1 MCRLFHF
8 SGFSGMT
15 MQQKLIIVFVV
26 LIIIPISAT
35 GYISYQ
41 NYIQSINK
49 NTKNYVTELIGNMQS
64 NLDDHLADMM
74 TVSKI
79 PLYSVSMQQYLS
91 HQEMTLE
98 KQRQM
103 DFYISLLDSMRK
115 DLYSVYLYDNFGNVF
130 YRIKTD
136 AIREDMQSHY
146 ASWRQLAVAAGGEP
160 VIIPTQRV
168 QREHGSPQYLFTV
181 LRSIRDINSLE
192 TIGIVAVDADISVIE
207 GVVQELNAV
216 TNGKTLIIDGANNV
230 AYDSDHALTASNI
243 TGYEIVA
250 KAVGDE
256 GSFDTRID
264 GKKYIC
270 TYSVSGDTGW
280 KIFAFIPVDYLHQDA
295 QLTRNVTLWTTMA
308 IIGFALLVS
317 IVLSFTMTRSLRRMT
332 ELMRTVRGGN
342 MNVSF
347 DVKQKDE
354 VGILGTEFNRMLRR
368 MKELI
373 SEIYDIQSRKK
384 EADLEALQGQINPH
398 FIYNTLETIRMTAEI
413 NDDEEVAEM
422 TFTLGKLLRYSIN
435 RGRETVELKEELQH
449 LERYL
454 QLLRYRFSNR
464 FVMTVDIPE
473 ELLTFP
479 VMKLTFQPIVENAI
493 LHGTEGKP
501 NAVSIRLSAEIREQT
516 VVFAIR
522 DEGSGMNGMRLDLLR
537 LSMNGAREA
546 AGSKTGVG
554 LRNVNERI
562 KLHYGEMYGLEI
574 ESKWGAGT
582 TVYLKLP
589 RRQGTDDAEHYDHRR

>member
-1 MCRLFHF
+1 
-8 SGFSGMT
+8 MT
-15 MQQKLIIVFVV
+15 MQKKLIIVFVV

-35 GYISYQ
+35 GFISYQ

-49 NTKNYVTELIGNMQS
+49 NTKNYVTELISNMQT
-64 NLDDHLADMM
+64 NLDNHLEDMM

-103 DFYISLLDSMRK
+103 DFYIGLLDSMRK
-115 DLYSVYLYDNFGNVF
+115 DLYSAYIYDNFSNVF
-130 YRIKTD
+130 YRIKSD
-136 AIREDMQSHY
+136 AIREDMMSQY
-146 ASWRQLAVAAGGEP
+146 EKWKELAIEGNGDP

-168 QREHGSPQYLFTV
+168 VRANGSPQYLFTV
-181 LRSIRDINSLE
+181 LRSIRDIGTLE
-192 TIGIVAVDADISVIE
+192 NIGFVAVDADISIIE
-207 GVVQELNAV
+207 NVVQELNTV
-216 TNGKTLIIDGANNV
+216 TNGKTLIIDGENNV
-230 AYDSDHALTASNI
+230 AYDSDHILTASNI
-243 TGYEIVA
+243 MGNEVVE
-250 KAVGDE
+250 KAVGDQ
-256 GSFDTRID
+256 GSFNIVVDHIS
-264 GKKYIC
+264 YIC
-270 TYSVSGDTGW
+270 SYSVSKDTGW
-280 KIFAFIPVDYLHQDA
+280 KIFAFIPVNYLHHDA
-295 QLTRNVTLWTTMA
+295 QLTRNVTLTTTIG

-317 IVLSFTMTRSLRRMT
+317 VVLSFMMTRNLRQMT
-332 ELMRTVRGGN
+332 DLMRSVRGGN
-342 MNVSF
+342 MDVSF

-354 VGILGTEFNRMLRR
+354 VGILGMEFNRMLRR

-373 SEIYDIQSRKK
+373 SEIYVIQSRKK
-384 EADLEALQGQINPH
+384 EADLEALQSQINPH

-435 RGRETVELKEELQH
+435 RGRETVELKEEMQH

-454 QLLRYRFSNR
+454 QLLRYRFNNR
-464 FVMTVDIPE
+464 FNMTFEIPQ
-473 ELLTFP
+473 ELLNFP

-493 LHGTEGKP
+493 IHGVEGKP
-501 NAVSIRLSAEIREQT
+501 NEVSIRLSAEMKEQLII
-516 VVFAIR
+516 FSIK
-522 DEGSGMNGMRLDLLR
+522 DEGAGMDGVTLDLLR
-537 LSMNGAREA
+537 QSMNGTRDSG
-546 AGSKTGVG
+546 GSKTGVG

-574 ESKWGAGT
+574 ESKWGDGT

-589 RRQGTDDAEHYDHRR
+589 RRQGD

>member
-1 MCRLFHF
+1 MKKRRGFFHF
-8 SGFSGMT
+8 TGISSMT
-15 MQQKLIIVFVV
+15 MQKKLIIVFVV

-35 GYISYQ
+35 GFISYQ

-49 NTKNYVTELIGNMQS
+49 NTKNYVTELISNMQT
-64 NLDDHLADMM
+64 NLDNHLEDMM

-103 DFYISLLDSMRK
+103 DFYIGLLDSMRK
-115 DLYSVYLYDNFGNVF
+115 DLYSAYIYDNFGNVF
-130 YRIKTD
+130 YRIKSD
-136 AIREDMQSHY
+136 AIREDMMSQY
-146 ASWRQLAVAAGGEP
+146 EKWKELAIEGNGDP

-168 QREHGSPQYLFTV
+168 VRANGSPQYLFTV
-181 LRSIRDINSLE
+181 LRSIRDIGTLE
-192 TIGIVAVDADISVIE
+192 NIGFVAVDADISIIE
-207 GVVQELNAV
+207 NVVQELNTV
-216 TNGKTLIIDGANNV
+216 TNGKTLIIDGENNV
-230 AYDSDHALTASNI
+230 AYDSDHILTASNI
-243 TGYEIVA
+243 TGNEVVE
-250 KAVGDE
+250 KAIGDQ
-256 GSFDTRID
+256 GSFNIVVDHIS
-264 GKKYIC
+264 YIC
-270 TYSVSGDTGW
+270 TYSVSKDTGW
-280 KIFAFIPVDYLHQDA
+280 KIFAFIPVNYLHHDA
-295 QLTRNVTLWTTMA
+295 QLTRNVTLTTTIG

-317 IVLSFTMTRSLRRMT
+317 VVLSFMMTRSLRQMT
-332 ELMRTVRGGN
+332 DLMRSVRGGN
-342 MNVSF
+342 MDVSF

-354 VGILGTEFNRMLRR
+354 VGILGMEFNRMLRR

-373 SEIYDIQSRKK
+373 SEIYVIQSRKK
-384 EADLEALQGQINPH
+384 EADLEALQSQINPH

-435 RGRETVELKEELQH
+435 RGRETVELREEMQH

-454 QLLRYRFSNR
+454 QLLRYRFNNR
-464 FVMTVDIPE
+464 FNMTFEIPQ
-473 ELLTFP
+473 ELLNFP

-493 LHGTEGKP
+493 IHGVEGKP
-501 NAVSIRLSAEIREQT
+501 NEVSIRLSAEMKEQLII
-516 VVFAIR
+516 FSIK
-522 DEGSGMNGMRLDLLR
+522 DEGAGMDGVTLDLLR
-537 LSMNGAREA
+537 QSMNGTRDAG
-546 AGSKTGVG
+546 GSKTGVG

-574 ESKWGAGT
+574 ESKWGEGT

-589 RRQGTDDAEHYDHRR
+589 RRQGD